1 VTAQFR
7 RFPDRVRPCSL
18 DLQHHRAATTHDAM
32 SLLLFG
38 FTAPMTL
45 KSAGSF
51 SFSAANGASKP
62 NSGAIDLL
70 YRVRGRST
78 SATPSTASSL
88 GKVPAAEPASGE
100 VWKNDAQTGKPP
112 LSMEKELELSRRA
125 IEKQQKLQSWLVEK
139 ERRELLKLQQEQQFI
154 EEQRR
159 QAAEK
164 DAKYFRH
171 AAATKRKL
179 VMAATSSDSPKSTV

>member
-1 VTAQFR
+1 M
-7 RFPDRVRPCSL
+7 
-18 DLQHHRAATTHDAM
+18 THCALP
-32 SLLLFG
+32 LLLLG
-38 FTAPMTL
+38 CIAPLGL

-51 SFSAANGASKP
+51 SFSAASSTSKSS
-62 NSGAIDLL
+62 SGAIDLL

-78 SATPSTASSL
+78 SATPSTGSSS

-100 VWKNDAQTGKPP
+100 VWKNDAQTGNPP
-112 LSMEKELELSRRA
+112 LTMEKELELSRKA

-159 QAAEK
+159 QASEK
-164 DAKYFRH
+164 DAKFFRH

-179 VMAATSSDSPKSTV
+179 MMAGASSGSPKSAV